1 MSVYF
6 PKSKSFGGN
15 VKVEL
20 NLLIMQQKEI
30 LKNALSFDTS
40 KSPKK
45 VDLANLKSEV
55 DKLDIDN
62 LEKIPTGLNS
72 LKSKIDKLDIGKS
85 ETTPVVLSKLSNVVK
100 NYVDKKTE
108 YYELVKNV
116 NDIQTTDT
124 SHLVTIN

>member
-62 LEKIPTGLNS
+62 LEKIPTGLNR
-72 LKSKIDKLDIGKS
+72 
-85 ETTPVVLSKLSNVVK
+85 
-100 NYVDKKTE
+100 
-108 YYELVKNV
+108 
-116 NDIQTTDT
+116 
-124 SHLVTIN
+124 